1 MKLLIA
7 TTNPGKILEYKH
19 ILSGLPIEVLSLK
32 DVGLEN
38 EKVEEDGKTFEE
50 NAIKKARFFS
60 EAANLSALSDDG
72 GIEVDY
78 LFGEPGVKSRRW
90 PGYEATDQELVEIIL
105 EKLKGVPR
113 EKRGA
118 QLRCIIALA
127 FPGEEKIHLAEGI
140 LRGTIVENPTG
151 IISGFPFRSVLYL
164 PSIGK
169 ILGELSI
176 EEETKVAHRKK
187 AMEKIIPVIKEKI
200 MSDKVMNRE
209 LN

>member
-7 TTNPGKILEYKH
+7 TTNLGKILEYKH

-60 EAANLSALSDDG
+60 EAVNLPALSDDG

-105 EKLKGVPR
+105 EKLKGVPC

-118 QLRCIIALA
+118 QLRCVIALA

-151 IISGFPFRSVLYL
+151 IIPGFPFRSVLYL

-187 AMEKIIPVIKEKI
+187 AMEKIIPIIKEKI
-200 MSDKVMNRE
+200 ISTEVTNRE